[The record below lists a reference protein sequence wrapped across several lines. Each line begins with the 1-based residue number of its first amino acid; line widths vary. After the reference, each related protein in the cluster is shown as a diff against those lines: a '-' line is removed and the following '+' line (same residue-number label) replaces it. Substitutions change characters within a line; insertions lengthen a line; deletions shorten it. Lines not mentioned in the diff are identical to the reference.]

1 MTVLSQTI
9 GIPVATAVQQLRR
22 SPQLPRYVEEFQAL
36 LAAERARR
44 ARFYDEMTE
53 DQKVEF
59 INGEVFMHSPARL
72 RHVTVVRNLSTLL
85 DIYVSRYN
93 LGYVGHEKMLVTL
106 TRNDYE
112 PDVVYFGPAKAQTL
126 LPDQMK
132 FPAPD
137 LAVEVLSPST
147 AENDRGIKFVDYAAH
162 GVAEYWIIDPDEE
175 VLEQYVL
182 KGESYALRMKSQTGI
197 LQSEVIPGFAV
208 PVRALFDEAEKLAA
222 VQALV
227 AAVSSS
233 PV

>member
-9 GIPVATAVQQLRR
+9 GMPIATAVQQLRR
-22 SPQLPRYVEEFQAL
+22 SPQLPRYVQEFESL

-44 ARFYDEMTE
+44 ERFYAEMAE

-72 RHVTVVRNLSTLL
+72 RHTIVSQNAFVLLSL
-85 DIYVSRYN
+85 YVSHHR
-93 LGYVGHEKMLVTL
+93 LGHVGHEKLLVTL

-137 LAVEVLSPST
+137 LVVEVLSPST
-147 AENDRGIKFVDYAAH
+147 VENDRGIKFVDYAAH
-162 GVAEYWIIDPDEE
+162 GVAEYWIVDPDAE
-175 VLEQYVL
+175 VVEQYVL
-182 KGESYALRMKSQTGI
+182 QDERYELRMKSQTGI
-197 LQSEVIPGFAV
+197 LQSAVVPGFAV
-208 PVRALFDEAEKLAA
+208 SVRALFDETEKLAA
-222 VQALV
+222 VQTLMADG
-227 AAVSSS
+227 
-233 PV
+233 

>member
-9 GIPVATAVQQLRR
+9 GMPIATAVQQLRC
-22 SPQLPRYVEEFQAL
+22 SPQLPRYVQEFESL

-44 ARFYDEMTE
+44 ERFYAEMAE

-85 DIYVSRYN
+85 DIYVSRHT

-137 LAVEVLSPST
+137 LVVEVLSPST
-147 AENDRGIKFVDYAAH
+147 VENDRGIKFVDYAAH
-162 GVAEYWIIDPDEE
+162 GVVEYWIVDPDAE
-175 VLEQYVL
+175 VVEQYVL
-182 KGESYALRMKSQTGI
+182 QDERYELRMKSQTGI
-197 LQSEVIPGFAV
+197 LQSAVVSGFAV
-208 PVRALFDEAEKLAA
+208 SVRALFDETEKLAA
-222 VQALV
+222 VQTLMADG
-227 AAVSSS
+227 
-233 PV
+233 

>member
-1 MTVLSQTI
+1 MGMPMKTV
-9 GIPVATAVQQLRR
+9 VQYLRT
-22 SPQLPRYVEEFQAL
+22 SPQLPRYVQEFESL

-44 ARFYDEMTE
+44 ERFYAEMSE

-72 RHVTVVRNLSTLL
+72 RHTVVSQNAFVLLSL
-85 DIYVSRYN
+85 YVSQHR
-93 LGYVGHEKMLVTL
+93 LGYVGHEKMLITL

-137 LAVEVLSPST
+137 LVVEVLSPST

-175 VLEQYVL
+175 IVEQYVL
-182 KGESYALRMKSQTGI
+182 QGETYTLRMKSQTGI
-197 LQSEVIPGFAV
+197 LQSEAVPGFAV
-208 PVRALFDEAEKLAA
+208 PVRALFDEAEKFAA
-222 VQALV
+222 VLAITGSNDQPSAK
-227 AAVSSS
+227 S
-233 PV
+233 